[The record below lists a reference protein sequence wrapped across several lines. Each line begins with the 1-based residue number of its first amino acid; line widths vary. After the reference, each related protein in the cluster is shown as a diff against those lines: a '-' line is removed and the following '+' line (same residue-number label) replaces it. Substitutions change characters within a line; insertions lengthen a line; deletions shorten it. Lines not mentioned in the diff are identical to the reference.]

1 MAFCS
6 SAEIITLGNYS
17 ANYPGTSCLPSPN
30 GFAENSNGIV
40 ADSVLQ
46 SHLTS
51 LMATVGN
58 SNKPIIDQTASDF
71 STGSQNLRTL
81 IQNEFCYYYRRYIF
95 ALNKLLSDAT
105 STNLP
110 PDYNETKTNTINLN
124 KKLNHIIQLLQKL
137 LQSRQNTLN
146 NYYGTEVGQ
155 NGVQNVNDNL
165 NATLITLQQHSAA
178 LENNKLEQTVKSS
191 MIDYTIEKNE
201 SSRNLLAVYCF
212 MNIVAV
218 GILYQL
224 YSSSSQ

>member
-1 MAFCS
+1 MAFCNS
-6 SAEIITLGNYS
+6 NENIRLDNYS
-17 ANYPGTSCLPSPN
+17 ANYPGTSCLPNQN
-30 GFAENSNGIV
+30 GFTENANGIV

-81 IQNEFCYYYRRYIF
+81 IQNEFCYYYRCYIF
-95 ALNKLLSDAT
+95 ALNKLLTDAT

-110 PDYNETKTNTINLN
+110 PDYNDTKTNTINLN

-146 NYYGTEVGQ
+146 NYYGTDVGQ
-155 NGVQNVNDNL
+155 NGVQNVNDTL

>member
-6 SAEIITLGNYS
+6 SAEIITLANYS
-17 ANYPGTSCLPSPN
+17 VNYPGTSCLPNPS
-30 GFAENSNGIV
+30 GFAENASGVV
-40 ADSVLQ
+40 ADSVLE

-51 LMATVGN
+51 LMTRYN
-58 SNKPIIDQTASDF
+58 DSNQPISAQNASTF
-71 STGSQNLRTL
+71 STGSQSLRID

-95 ALNKLLSDAT
+95 ALNKLLTDAT
-105 STNLP
+105 ATNLP
-110 PDYNETKTNTINLN
+110 ADYSQTKTNTINLN

-146 NYYGTEVGQ
+146 TYYGTDAVIQ
-155 NGVQNVNDNL
+155 NANASL
-165 NATLITLQQHSAA
+165 NTTLRTLQDHSTA
-178 LENNKLEQTVKSS
+178 LQNNQMEQTVKSS

>member
-6 SAEIITLGNYS
+6 SGETISVANYS
-17 ANYPGTSCLPSPN
+17 VNYPGRSCLPNPN
-30 GFAENSNGIV
+30 GFAENANGIV
-40 ADSVLQ
+40 SDAVLD
-46 SHLTS
+46 SHLSS
-51 LMATVGN
+51 LMTTVNN

-95 ALNKLLSDAT
+95 ALNKLLTDAT
-105 STNLP
+105 ATNLP
-110 PDYNETKTNTINLN
+110 ADYDATKTNTINLN

-155 NGVQNVNDNL
+155 NGVQNANDTL
-165 NATLITLQQHSAA
+165 NATLTTLQQHSTA
-178 LENNKLEQTVKSS
+178 LENNQLEQTVKSS

-224 YSSSSQ
+224 YKSSSQ